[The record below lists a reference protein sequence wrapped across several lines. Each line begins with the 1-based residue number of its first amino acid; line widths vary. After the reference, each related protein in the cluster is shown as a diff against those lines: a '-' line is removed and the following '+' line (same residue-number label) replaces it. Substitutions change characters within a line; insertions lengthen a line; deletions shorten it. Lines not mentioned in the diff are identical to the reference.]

1 MTRHYRREIDRSA
14 GTVDHEETHP
24 NGSPAHRVWSS
35 GQTLHVAAVYSNP
48 CRWRSRLALF
58 NDFRRHLSS
67 LPNVRL
73 YVGELAYGDRPFE
86 VTSSSNRD
94 DLQLRTREVLWHKEN
109 IARLVVQRFDPGFEY
124 GALVDGDFHFSRH
137 DVALETIHQLQRY
150 DWVQMFSTYSDLS
163 PSHRPMRHL
172 RSFGHKFAVGEISDE
187 AIRTYATAGCY
198 GSGGRSR
205 TSGGV
210 GTTGGAWAFRRESY
224 DRVGGFLDTCVL
236 GSGDW
241 HMAFGLAGRP
251 DVHPNV
257 AELTRC
263 GRRYAESIKTW
274 QSRAAIAVRRNVG
287 VVDCHALHYF
297 HGSKKLRGYGE
308 RWKILRDHDYD
319 PTRDVFRDSQGIL
332 QLDPSRVGL
341 RDDIRRYFDSR
352 TEDDIAFH
360 PGDGHLA
367 EQG

>member
-1 MTRHYRREIDRSA
+1 MSRHHSREIERSA
-14 GTVDHEETHP
+14 LVDHRKLHP
-24 NGSPAHRVWSS
+24 NGSIPHQDWAE

-58 NDFRRHLSS
+58 NDFRRHISS

-86 VTSSSNRD
+86 VTSRDNPD

-109 IARLVVQRFDPGFEY
+109 LLNLVVNRFQPGWEY
-124 GALVDGDFHFSRH
+124 GAICDGDFHFSRH
-137 DVALETIHQLQRY
+137 DIALETIHQLQRY
-150 DWVQMFSTYSDLS
+150 EWVQMFSTYSDLS
-163 PSHRPMRHL
+163 PHHRPMRLL
-172 RSFGHKFAVGEISDE
+172 RSFAHKFANGELSE
-187 AIRTYATAGCY
+187 AALESFAASGAY
-198 GSGGRSR
+198 GSGTRKIK
-205 TSGGV
+205 GV
-210 GTTGGAWAFRRESY
+210 GTTGGCWAFRREAF
-224 DRVGGFLDTCVL
+224 DRVGGLLETCIL

-241 HMAFGLAGRP
+241 HMAFGLAGSP
-251 DVHPNV
+251 DTHPNV

-263 GRRYAESIKTW
+263 STRYAESIKNW
-274 QSRAAIAVRRNVG
+274 QNRAAAATRRNIG

-319 PTRDVFRDSQGIL
+319 PSRDVYRDSQGIL
-332 QLDPSRVGL
+332 QLSPDRIAF
-341 RDDIRRYFDSR
+341 RDDLRRYFDSR
-352 TEDDIAFH
+352 TEDDISFH
-360 PGDGHLA
+360 AGDGHLA